1 MRICESIVIGA
12 GIAGLSAAARCA
24 QHGEV
29 IVLEA
34 EKMPGMHSSGRSVA
48 FLHFGIGDVLIR
60 SLTMLSRE
68 PLRAAVKDDRAPPA
82 ITHPALFIA
91 RANETGQFN
100 ALEAVLR
107 RFTPGHQRLSA
118 EEAQALVPALKIG
131 ADGFT
136 GALLDP
142 DALSLDADAML
153 QGHVRDLRAA
163 GGELVCDA
171 PVTVIKRSGDHW
183 IVETPPGIFQAKR
196 VINAAGAWADKI
208 AEMAG
213 VTPIGIR
220 PLRRTIISFAAPE
233 GQNVIDWPFTKT
245 IGPGFYMR
253 PEGSSRL
260 LASALDE
267 TLMEPCDAVT
277 DEMDIAIAADQ
288 VQQGTDIAI
297 RRIEHSWAGL
307 RSFAPDGH
315 PVVGYD
321 DAAPGF
327 FWLAGQG
334 GFGLQTSPA
343 LSRAAKALVYG
354 LDWPSDLAGMGITPA
369 DIGLARL
376 KR

>member
-24 QHGEV
+24 KQGGV

-34 EKMPGMHSSGRSVA
+34 ESMPGVHSSGRSVA

-60 SLTMLSRE
+60 SLTMLSRDA
-68 PLRAAVKDDRAPPA
+68 LRAEPNDARAPPA
-82 ITHPALFIA
+82 TTHPALFIA
-91 RANETGQFN
+91 RANETEQFDG
-100 ALEAVLR
+100 LEAVLR
-107 RFTPGHQRLSA
+107 RFTPGHERLSA
-118 EEAQALVPALKIG
+118 DEAKALVPSLKTSE
-131 ADGFT
+131 DGFT
-136 GALLDP
+136 DALLDP

-171 PVTVIKRSGDHW
+171 PVKHIRRSGEHW
-183 IVETPPGIFQAKR
+183 IIETPGETYQAKR
-196 VINAAGAWADKI
+196 VINAAGAWVDQI
-208 AEMAG
+208 AAMAG
-213 VTPIGIR
+213 VAPIGIR

-233 GQNVIDWPFTKT
+233 GQDVIDWPFTKT

-267 TLMEPCDAVT
+267 TLLEPCDAST

-288 VQQGTDIAI
+288 IQQGTDIPI

-307 RSFAPDGH
+307 RSFAPDNH
-315 PVVGYD
+315 PVIGYD
-321 DAAPGF
+321 GAAPGF

-334 GFGLQTSPA
+334 GYGLQTSPA
-343 LSRAAKALVYG
+343 LARAAEALVYD
-354 LDWPSDLAGMGITPA
+354 LDWPEDLAGMNISPA
-369 DIGLARL
+369 DLSPDRL
-376 KR
+376 TR